1 VEKIQKKNPIN
12 DENKNSKKPKD
23 RKAMFIA
30 LGLVVLLIP
39 VLILLGVPKE
49 IVAFITVIL
58 AFFTKAFA
66 GLVVLISMV
75 PIIGPLIVKVL
86 SIPFFW
92 LVNALGYFIS
102 VLAIKKGYTK
112 QVVGSRVLTL
122 AVLVGIVLGYILGH
136 LLPLY

>member
-1 VEKIQKKNPIN
+1 MGKIQKKNPIN

-30 LGLVVLLIP
+30 LGLVVLIIP

-66 GLVVLISMV
+66 GLAVLISMV

>member
-1 VEKIQKKNPIN
+1 MEKIQKKNPIN

-30 LGLVVLLIP
+30 LGLVVLIIP

-66 GLVVLISMV
+66 GLAVLISMV